1 MTWIVLDVIETI
13 KIYSKQTSMGLSHYE
28 NPNLLQ
34 KYRFYLKLSHFW
46 QINRCFIAFLEFL
59 L

>member
-28 NPNLLQ
+28 NPISLQ
-34 KYRFYLKLSHFW
+34 KYCFYRK
-46 QINRCFIAFLEFL
+46 
-59 L
+59 